1 MQTCYYE
8 LLGVHPL
15 VSENDLKKA
24 YRRKALELHPDKNPD
39 DIEGAT
45 ARFAIIRAAYEV
57 LSDPQERTWYDNHR
71 DEILRGSNEKS
82 NGYGDVS
89 SFSLSVED
97 IYRYFNPLYYT
108 EMDDSTGGFYKIFG
122 LLFERIASEEVSH
135 GKRQGEP
142 KYHIYVDDC
151 TDPNNKN
158 PSKLLYPRFGESTS
172 HYGDVVRQFYQK
184 WGSFQSIKNFSW
196 ADEYRCSTAPDRKT
210 RRLMEKENKKF
221 RDWARKDYNEAVRN
235 LVAFVKK
242 RDPRVKQGVKVYEKE
257 RKKKQQEE
265 MGAQIQQSRNEKL
278 KNLAQKSGF
287 ESQDW
292 QQLTQEELDEL
303 EANLKDEY
311 QSSTDSEFNDYR
323 DPEDDN
329 LFECIICN
337 KSFKS
342 QKQFEAH
349 EQSKKH
355 KKEEKKL
362 KREMMKE
369 GLALGI
375 DKQDSDFDE
384 FDTASSNLDMEASDE
399 SNSFSK
405 VEKTPETASLPDFH
419 GVSDKD
425 SSKEGDTKENT
436 QEERETNIEYQ
447 VDDRIDSDVEDY
459 LELGVGQQEEK
470 TPNPS
475 TKESQSLSFYE
486 NKIEQDLK
494 DLSVDNSVGNENPEA
509 WNTKNKKKKQKNNL
523 SKTKKPSEDNNKK
536 SSPHKM
542 KAERCTICDEA
553 FDSRNQLFRHVK
565 ECGHTA
571 LKVEVNKS
579 KKKSKR

>member
-8 LLGVHPL
+8 LLGVHSL
-15 VSENDLKKA
+15 VNESDLKKA

-82 NGYGDVS
+82 DGYGDDNT
-89 SFSLSVED
+89 FSLSVED

-108 EMDDSTGGFYKIFG
+108 EMSDSSSGFYKIFG
-122 LLFERIASEEVSH
+122 LLFERISSEEVSH
-135 GKRQGEP
+135 GKRQGVP
-142 KYHIYVDDC
+142 KYEAYMDDC
-151 TDPNNKN
+151 TTPDNKN
-158 PSKLLYPRFGESTS
+158 SSNLLYPHFGGSQS
-172 HYGDVVRQFYQK
+172 HYGDLVRQFYQK
-184 WGSFQSIKNFSW
+184 WGSFLSIKSFSW

-242 RDPRVKQGVKVYEKE
+242 RDPRVKQGVKDYEKE

-265 MGAQIQQSRNEKL
+265 IGAQINQSRNEKL
-278 KNLAQKSGF
+278 KNLAQNSGF

-303 EANLKDEY
+303 EATLKDEY
-311 QSSTDSEFNDYR
+311 QSSTDSEFNDYK

-369 GLALGI
+369 GIALGI
-375 DKQDSDFDE
+375 DKQESDLDE
-384 FDTASSNLDMEASDE
+384 FDTASSNLEAEASDD
-399 SNSFSK
+399 SFLKIDRSPDR
-405 VEKTPETASLPDFH
+405 TPSPQSHRASGEYL
-419 GVSDKD
+419 
-425 SSKEGDTKENT
+425 SKEEDTKEKP
-436 QEERETNIEYQ
+436 EEEVETNIEYQ
-447 VDDRIDSDVEDY
+447 VDDRIDSDLEDY
-459 LELGVGQQEEK
+459 LEHDIDQQEEK
-470 TPNPS
+470 RNPS
-475 TKESQSLSFYE
+475 PSTRERRSSHNYE
-486 NKIEQDLK
+486 NEIEQDLK
-494 DLSVDNSVGNENPEA
+494 ELSMNDIEGNENPET
-509 WNTKNKKKKQKNNL
+509 WNTKNKNKKQKNNA
-523 SKTKKPSEDNNKK
+523 SKTKKPSEENSKK
-536 SSPHKM
+536 TSLHKT
-542 KAERCTICDEA
+542 KGERCNICDEA

-565 ECGHTA
+565 ESGHTA
-571 LKVEVNKS
+571 LKVDVNKS